1 LSAHPKYG
9 IDGAAGEPLNFNS
22 ELFLFYFV
30 PVWAAAY
37 ASCPER
43 YRNFVALTASLFF
56 YAWGAPQF
64 ILVVLASAALDWI
77 VGRALVDP
85 LWESRR
91 KILLFAGIS
100 MNVAIL
106 LIAKYANFVV
116 ENISA
121 ALVAFGGSP
130 IAWTAIALPIG
141 VSFIVFEKISY
152 LVDIWR
158 GVGKPTRT
166 FRDYLLYVFLFPKM
180 IAGPIVRYH
189 TIANQLENRTVT
201 LDDWKAGF
209 MRFIVGLSKKVLIAD
224 TVAPYANTVFGAS
237 GQGLDTPSAWLGLI
251 CFTLQIYFDFSGY
264 SDMAI
269 GLCRMMGIRILENFD
284 TPYISQSFTEFW
296 RRWHISLSTW
306 IRDYLYIPL
315 GGNRHGE
322 ARTYAN
328 LWICFLVSG
337 LWHGANWTF
346 LFWGAYHGT
355 MLVLERLF
363 LLNMLRRLP
372 GVVSMTIT
380 LVLIMLGWVFFRTQ
394 SLGEAGQFFTA
405 LAGLSDGKP
414 IAPPEKRV
422 VAAIVVGVILSLAPA
437 FISLDRLSQV
447 IARRAVEPFVLLAC
461 FGLLILSLSQLI
473 ADEFVAFLYFRF

>member
-1 LSAHPKYG
+1 
-9 IDGAAGEPLNFNS
+9 
-22 ELFLFYFV
+22 
-30 PVWAAAY
+30 
-37 ASCPER
+37 
-43 YRNFVALTASLFF
+43 
-56 YAWGAPQF
+56 
-64 ILVVLASAALDWI
+64 
-77 VGRALVDP
+77 
-85 LWESRR
+85 
-91 KILLFAGIS
+91 
-100 MNVAIL
+100 M
-106 LIAKYANFVV
+106 
-116 ENISA
+116 
-121 ALVAFGGSP
+121 
-130 IAWTAIALPIG
+130 
-141 VSFIVFEKISY
+141 FEKISY

-158 GVGKPTRT
+158 GVSKPTKT

-189 TIANQLENRTVT
+189 TIAAQLESRSVT
-201 LDDWKAGF
+201 LDDWKVGF
-209 MRFIVGLSKKVLIAD
+209 TRFIVGLAKKVLIAD
-224 TVAPYANTVFGAS
+224 SVAPFANVAFGAT
-237 GQGLDTPSAWLGLI
+237 GEGLDASTAWLGLI

-322 ARTYAN
+322 ARLYAN

-346 LFWGAYHGT
+346 LLWGAFHGT

-363 LLNMLRRLP
+363 LLDVQRRLP
-372 GVVSMTIT
+372 RLVNIAVT
-380 LVLIMLGWVFFRTQ
+380 LVLVMLGWVLFRAQ
-394 SLGEAGQFFTA
+394 SIGEAGQYFAA

-414 IAPPEKRV
+414 IALPEKRV
-422 VAAIVVGVILSLAPA
+422 ITAIVIGVVLSVAPA
-437 FISLDRLSQV
+437 FISLERLSKV
-447 IARRAVEPFVLLAC
+447 IGRRSLEPLVLLAC
-461 FGLLILSLSQLI
+461 LGLLILSLSQLI

>member
-1 LSAHPKYG
+1 M
-9 IDGAAGEPLNFNS
+9 NFNS
-22 ELFLFYFV
+22 ELFLFYFL

-37 ASCPER
+37 AASPER
-43 YRNFVALTASLFF
+43 YRNFVALTASLLF

-64 ILVVLASAALDWI
+64 IVVVVASAALDWVI
-77 VGRALVDP
+77 GRALIDP
-85 LWESRR
+85 QWESRR

-100 MNVAIL
+100 VNVAIL
-106 LIAKYANFVV
+106 LVAKYANFAV
-116 ENISA
+116 ENVSA
-121 ALVAFGGSP
+121 AMVALGGQP
-130 IAWTAIALPIG
+130 IQWALIALPIG

-158 GVGKPTRT
+158 GVGKPTKT

-189 TIANQLENRTVT
+189 TIASQIESRTVT
-201 LDDWKAGF
+201 LDDRKAGF
-209 MRFIVGLSKKVLIAD
+209 MRFIVGLAKKVLIAD
-224 TVAPYANTVFGAS
+224 SVAPFANAVFGAS
-237 GQGLDTPSAWLGLI
+237 GQGLDASTAWLGLI
-251 CFTLQIYFDFSGY
+251 CFTIQIYFDFSGY

-322 ARTYAN
+322 ARLYAN
-328 LWICFLVSG
+328 LWLCFLVSG

-346 LFWGAYHGT
+346 LLWGAYHGT

-363 LLNMLRRLP
+363 LLDMQRRLP
-372 GVVSMTIT
+372 RFVNIATT
-380 LVLIMLGWVFFRTQ
+380 LVLVMLGWVLFRAQ
-394 SLGEAGQFFTA
+394 SIGEAGQYFAA

-414 IAPPEKRV
+414 IALPEKRV
-422 VAAIVVGVILSLAPA
+422 VVAMIAGIVLSLAPA
-437 FISLDRLSQV
+437 IVPLDRLSRLV
-447 IARRAVEPFVLLAC
+447 DRRSVEPFALAAC
-461 FGLLILSLSQLI
+461 LGLLILSLSQLI
-473 ADEFVAFLYFRF
+473 SDEFVAFLYFRF

>member
-1 LSAHPKYG
+1 M
-9 IDGAAGEPLNFNS
+9 NFNS
-22 ELFLFYFV
+22 ELFLFYFL

-37 ASCPER
+37 AASPER
-43 YRNFVALTASLFF
+43 YRNFVALSASLLF

-64 ILVVLASAALDWI
+64 IIVVVASAALDWI

-85 LWESRR
+85 HWESRR
-91 KILLFAGIS
+91 KVLLFAGIS
-100 MNVAIL
+100 VNVAIL
-106 LIAKYANFVV
+106 LVAKYANFVV
-116 ENISA
+116 ENVSA
-121 ALVAFGGSP
+121 AMVALGGNP
-130 IAWTAIALPIG
+130 IAWTMIALPIG

-158 GVGKPTRT
+158 GVGKPTKT

-189 TIANQLENRTVT
+189 TIAAQLENRSVT
-201 LDDWKAGF
+201 LDDWKVGF
-209 MRFIVGLSKKVLIAD
+209 TRFVIGLAKKVLIAD
-224 TVAPYANTVFGAS
+224 SVAPFANAAFGAT
-237 GQGLDTPSAWLGLI
+237 GEGLDASTAWLGLI

-322 ARTYAN
+322 ARLYAN

-346 LFWGAYHGT
+346 LLWGAYHGT

-363 LLNMLRRLP
+363 LLDVQRRLP
-372 GVVSMTIT
+372 RLVNIAVT
-380 LVLIMLGWVFFRTQ
+380 LVLVMLGWVLFRAQ
-394 SLGEAGQFFTA
+394 SIGEAGQYFAA

-414 IAPPEKRV
+414 IALPEKRV
-422 VAAIVVGVILSLAPA
+422 VVAIVVGVVLSLGPA
-437 FISLDRLSQV
+437 IVPLERLSKLIGRQS
-447 IARRAVEPFVLLAC
+447 AEPFVLLAC
-461 FGLLILSLSQLI
+461 LGLLILSLSQLI